1 MSEDTT
7 NLFRDKVKDNLGIV
21 KMDRINSLDKK
32 FNKTLKSRKADKDNG
47 EVNYDLVKLLAKKA
61 AYDIKYG
68 NKERGL
74 KNLNQLKKF
83 VKDPL
88 HNPYSLD
95 EFKKLFSTKDQTKV
109 EKFLRS
115 FLPSD
120 YRNYTKD
127 DFKRAAVA
135 AKDFAVDTVTD
146 PFSVGS
152 IPATAIVNKVG
163 YDIDTYPDRLRSKI
177 NSAKDDFKTLMKLVK
192 HADPIELKN
201 IGFSYKSIAAAI
213 GANKAKKLFSAI
225 KEKLRLSEDT
235 KNLLKHKDDLSFN
248 DKVKLS
254 DLDHKYQT
262 ALKDRKTDKY
272 LSKNNYYGDKPV
284 RGEAHSLRMDTIND
298 DIKNALIKKAIYDI
312 KYGNESRGLK
322 NLNRLLD
329 LKGKDLS
336 PVDNNAEMF
345 KSAFTNMFSKLGSL
359 DKYNDPKVKH
369 VKIGKIGKVYD
380 SKMKNVK
387 FIDRLKNLFKGKD
400 PHTGL
405 ELSESENK
413 LIETAAEVVLSKCKN
428 LSESEQIK
436 ICLDLIRAKVK
447 KVK

>member
-1 MSEDTT
+1 M
-7 NLFRDKVKDNLGIV
+7 
-21 KMDRINSLDKK
+21 
-32 FNKTLKSRKADKDNG
+32 
-47 EVNYDLVKLLAKKA
+47 
-61 AYDIKYG
+61 
-68 NKERGL
+68 
-74 KNLNQLKKF
+74 
-83 VKDPL
+83 
-88 HNPYSLD
+88 
-95 EFKKLFSTKDQTKV
+95 
-109 EKFLRS
+109 
-115 FLPSD
+115 
-120 YRNYTKD
+120 
-127 DFKRAAVA
+127 
-135 AKDFAVDTVTD
+135 
-146 PFSVGS
+146 
-152 IPATAIVNKVG
+152 
-163 YDIDTYPDRLRSKI
+163 
-177 NSAKDDFKTLMKLVK
+177 
-192 HADPIELKN
+192 
-201 IGFSYKSIAAAI
+201 
-213 GANKAKKLFSAI
+213 
-225 KEKLRLSEDT
+225 SEDT

-254 DLDHKYQT
+254 DLDHNYKT

-380 SKMKNVK
+380 SKMKDVK

-413 LIETAAEVVLSKCKN
+413 LIETAAEVVLRKCKN

-436 ICLDLIRAKVK
+436 ICLGLIKAKLVKEGVLGYFGNNIKKSWNKIKKLDKSIGDEVKDELGLENQDEEEALSENKVKVK